1 MQLNQRVKRVK
12 VDFAENNLPFC
23 GCFDGFVY
31 QMIDG
36 TYNETSYETDVSTLP
51 KGFCEKCRKPVD
63 SERRENMNRQIDLI
77 YGEIFEGFQAER
89 Q

>member
-1 MQLNQRVKRVK
+1 MQLNQRLKRVEA
-12 VDFAENNLPFC
+12 DFAENNLLFC
-23 GCFDGFVY
+23 GCFDGFVN

-36 TYNETSYETDVSTLP
+36 IYNETSYETDVSTLP

-63 SERRENMNRQIDLI
+63 SERMENLNQQIDLI
-77 YGEIFEGFQAER
+77 YGEIFDDLKADQ